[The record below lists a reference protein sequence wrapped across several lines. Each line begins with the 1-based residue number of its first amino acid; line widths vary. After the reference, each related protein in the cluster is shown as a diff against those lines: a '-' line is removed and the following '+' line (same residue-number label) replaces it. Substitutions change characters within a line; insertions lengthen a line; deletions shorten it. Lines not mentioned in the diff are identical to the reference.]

1 MPSDTIWRLL
11 AEWFPMLLLVAVW
24 IVFMRLMF
32 RKGMPS
38 QQQALAEQK
47 RHNDALEKILTS
59 HEARLQKLEDDK
71 RSQISN

>member
-1 MPSDTIWRLL
+1 MQSDTIWRLL

-32 RKGMPS
+32 RKSIPS

-47 RHNDALEKILTS
+47 RHNDALEKTLAS

-71 RSQISN
+71 RGQIAN